1 MAERSLC
8 PQTEPFR
15 IRGEPFSASEI
26 LCVLE
31 EYISEERKQRIR
43 EVVAQRTYSVVP
55 VLEGLYDFGNVNAVL
70 RSAEAMGCQAAHVID
85 LVTKFKKANRVSKG
99 AEKWL
104 DIRRW
109 NATVPC
115 VTHLR
120 AMGYRIIATHLQG
133 GRPIAEIAF
142 DAPSAV
148 FFGNEHDGVS
158 QTLAGMADELV
169 RLPII
174 GFTES
179 YNISVAAAITLYH
192 IYRDRMARLGSHG
205 DLTRDEMVRLMAVYY
220 RRSVDAAD
228 EILLR
233 SRRGR

>member
-85 LVTKFKKANRVSKG
+85 LVTNRIDDASRKRGWRLVGDADFPALKEVCS
-99 AEKWL
+99 W
-104 DIRRW
+104 I
-109 NATVPC
+109 TPVPGG
-115 VTHLR
+115 VGPMTR
-120 AMGYRIIATHLQG
+120 AMLLVNTVRAAG
-133 GRPIAEIAF
+133 G
-142 DAPSAV
+142 
-148 FFGNEHDGVS
+148 
-158 QTLAGMADELV
+158 
-169 RLPII
+169 
-174 GFTES
+174 
-179 YNISVAAAITLYH
+179 
-192 IYRDRMARLGSHG
+192 
-205 DLTRDEMVRLMAVYY
+205 
-220 RRSVDAAD
+220 
-228 EILLR
+228 
-233 SRRGR
+233 